1 MGRTKTGKQQ
11 DHINLP
17 FQNVISDLR
26 IYPPGKYCV
35 DDMLVT
41 HNVTLGGDA
50 QPKTSQDNKELEFA
64 FICVNNKVRL
74 FNLRIYCV
82 NYKGRLFK
90 KTNN

>member
-1 MGRTKTGKQQ
+1 MWGTKPVKQQ
-11 DHINLP
+11 GPINLLL
-17 FQNVISDLR
+17 QNVISDLR

-74 FNLRIYCV
+74 FN
-82 NYKGRLFK
+82 
-90 KTNN
+90 